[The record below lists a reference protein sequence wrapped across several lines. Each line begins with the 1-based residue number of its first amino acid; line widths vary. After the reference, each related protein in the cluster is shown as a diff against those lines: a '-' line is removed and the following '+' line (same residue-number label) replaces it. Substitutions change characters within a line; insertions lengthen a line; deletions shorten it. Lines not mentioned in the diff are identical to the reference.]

1 MREVRLILALNS
13 YDYDNDDRAVLKE
26 GVVDWEKISEEDYQF
41 LRANLYLLETQLA
54 SSIGGSLILVEK
66 DPVPVR
72 ERISSIKAWIAAQQ
86 EKIKLEEAAKK
97 AKAEERARKKLL
109 KNASSEL
116 QLLEELRKKYP
127 DA

>member
-13 YDYDNDDRAVLKE
+13 YDWDDDRAVLKE

-41 LRANLYLLETQLA
+41 LRANLHLLETQIA
-54 SSIGGSLILVEK
+54 SSIGGRVILVEK
-66 DPVPVR
+66 DHVPVR

-97 AKAEERARKKLL
+97 AKAEQRARKKLL
-109 KNASSEL
+109 KNASSER